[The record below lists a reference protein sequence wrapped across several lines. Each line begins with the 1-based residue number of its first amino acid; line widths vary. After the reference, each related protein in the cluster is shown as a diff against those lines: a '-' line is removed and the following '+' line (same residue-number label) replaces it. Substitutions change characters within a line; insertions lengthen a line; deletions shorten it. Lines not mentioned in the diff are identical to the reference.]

1 MSPRGHLTTS
11 GNTFVCHREG
21 EGEVDIYCI
30 KARNAA
36 KHPIIHS
43 SALTTEN
50 DAAQNVT
57 SAEMRNSDL
66 QRDTRDSA
74 E

>member
-1 MSPRGHLTTS
+1 M
-11 GNTFVCHREG
+11 
-21 EGEVDIYCI
+21 YCI
-30 KARNAA
+30 QARKAA

-50 DAAQNVT
+50 DPAPNVT
-57 SAEMRNSDL
+57 SAETRNSDL

>member
-1 MSPRGHLTTS
+1 M
-11 GNTFVCHREG
+11 
-21 EGEVDIYCI
+21 YCI

-50 DAAQNVT
+50 DPAPNVT